1 MNMGPTTGS
10 NNSPYD
16 DRDFA
21 RSDSSYEQASGS
33 VNSAAD
39 YGNEPTTVQP
49 AASPAGGAAAGAGAA
64 GMAATQH
71 FDSPSQYSDETAL
84 ALDADT
90 AAAAQEEEEKA
101 LRRQYGKRG
110 TIDFG
115 LLFIRIA
122 LGGYLIIEGVRT
134 LFSIGASA
142 SISSLVGEYAIYAV
156 SNLLATGMSV
166 LLLVAQDY

>member
-1 MNMGPTTGS
+1 GS

-21 RSDSSYEQASGS
+21 RSDSSYDQAPGS

-49 AASPAGGAAAGAGAA
+49 AASPAGGAAAGAGAGAA

-101 LRRQYGKRG
+101 LRRQYGKR
-110 TIDFG
+110 
-115 LLFIRIA
+115 
-122 LGGYLIIEGVRT
+122 
-134 LFSIGASA
+134 
-142 SISSLVGEYAIYAV
+142 
-156 SNLLATGMSV
+156 
-166 LLLVAQDY
+166 

>member
-1 MNMGPTTGS
+1 FNILAISSFPTRRS
-10 NNSPYD
+10 SDLSPYD

-21 RSDSSYEQASGS
+21 RSDSSYEQATGS

-49 AASPAGGAAAGAGAA
+49 AASPAGGLAAAGAGAGAA

-134 LFSIGASA
+134 LFSI
-142 SISSLVGEYAIYAV
+142 
-156 SNLLATGMSV
+156 
-166 LLLVAQDY
+166 